1 MWAKPENKAHAQELL
16 KREVKKFSQE
26 RAEPQR
32 SPISNQTANSE
43 TSLYDFGETDDSITS
58 EVDDFLISRNE
69 SLGVFNKNAFPN
81 VKRIFMKFN
90 TPEAS
95 SALSERLFSGGKLV
109 SETKRNHLGEK
120 DFEKSLLIN
129 VNKNL

>member
-58 EVDDFLISRNE
+58 EYQKMNLW
-69 SLGVFNKNAFPN
+69 VFSIIMPFQ
-81 VKRIFMKFN
+81 M
-90 TPEAS
+90 
-95 SALSERLFSGGKLV
+95 
-109 SETKRNHLGEK
+109 
-120 DFEKSLLIN
+120 
-129 VNKNL
+129 